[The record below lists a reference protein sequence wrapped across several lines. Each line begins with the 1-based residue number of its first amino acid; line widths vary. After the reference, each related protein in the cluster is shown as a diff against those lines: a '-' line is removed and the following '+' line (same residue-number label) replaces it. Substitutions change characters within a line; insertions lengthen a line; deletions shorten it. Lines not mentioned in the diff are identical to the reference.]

1 MLIGQRRVL
10 YSLFGIV
17 EHSGT
22 LRSGHYTAY
31 VKVRH
36 SNPSAKQYL
45 QTLSVSQLSVDHL
58 VRAMK
63 AFATTN
69 TSAEDHATDCATG
82 ADGNVKESTVP
93 PGKWFYISDST
104 VSEVR
109 NVSNVFSCQA
119 YLLFY
124 ERIE

>member
-1 MLIGQRRVL
+1 MRIGQRRVL

-22 LRSGHYTAY
+22 LRSGHYTSY

-36 SNPSAKQYL
+36 SNPGAKQYL
-45 QTLSVSQLSVDHL
+45 QTLSISQLSIDHL

-69 TSAEDHATDCATG
+69 TCAEDHAADSTAG
-82 ADGNVKESTVP
+82 ADGNVKEGVVP
-93 PGKWFYISDST
+93 PGKWFYISDSN

-109 NVSNVFSCQA
+109 NISNVFSCQA

-124 ERIE
+124 ERIV